1 MAHRLLTN
9 RALLA
14 RSLPPPVF
22 DGPQLLLP
30 FFNYFF
36 PFLLSRPPSPFRDR
50 GSASGCIAPRLA
62 VARCTPRP
70 SAASNKLPRLPCSLP
85 EGAVLD
91 STCCWVGFQH
101 KLESLG
107 GNLGP
112 TPCSSP
118 LCFSHRAISSRS
130 LRFGLLGRF
139 ALWLH
144 APAFTLPE
152 TRAVGDERSLLLNAD
167 ASMERLRRCSRSPT
181 VTAQRSQPTGA
192 VEC

>member
-1 MAHRLLTN
+1 MSRCP
-9 RALLA
+9 LA
-14 RSLPPPVF
+14 CLCPPSH
-22 DGPQLLLP
+22 D
-30 FFNYFF
+30 YFTGVVACRV
-36 PFLLSRPPSPFRDR
+36 PLFLLCW

-70 SAASNKLPRLPCSLP
+70 SAASNKLTRLPCSLP

-91 STCCWVGFQH
+91 STCCWVGLQH

-139 ALWLH
+139 ALWLN